1 MLQDAKLYLF
11 SPKLIAPKNYQ
22 TAAPTISSQ
31 PQHCLFHWYPFT
43 SSKTLGFNQS
53 FWSQNHHF
61 HKLILT
67 KFACYKNSVLRLF
80 DSKKP
85 GSNPAPNFSR
95 LNRNFLVQSPSA
107 AIGFRTL
114 GAVRHY
120 HKYRGP
126 SLALKDYSKFAR
138 FMKHVKEYKVLYIVG
153 IGIVTIFTIGSWE
166 TIPYSKRK
174 HFVLIPPSKDTSFG
188 NFISRTREEIFVLPQ
203 DHPDSVRVRSISN
216 KILRALQSDLK
227 IKEMTGLEY
236 SSRNITSNV
245 DEKEAAVPWWRRTK
259 FSTRHLE
266 GLGWEVVVV
275 DRYLNN
281 AYVLPGG
288 KIVVYKYL
296 LKSCKSDDQV
306 AAVIGH
312 EVGHVVA
319 RHYAERFT
327 KALWFVI
334 GMMIIFSGGSGR
346 SPPPHPLGTE
356 KLAELVLN
364 PCSRRNE
371 KEADYIGLLLMASA
385 GYDPRE
391 APKVYEMLDP
401 PDDSST
407 SKFKF
412 IRDFFSEL
420 FSTHPSGKKRIA
432 ALSKPKVMEEAMT
445 RYSKAIEATRREEE
459 ECQCL
464 EGEFDVCGS

>member
-1 MLQDAKLYLF
+1 
-11 SPKLIAPKNYQ
+11 
-22 TAAPTISSQ
+22 
-31 PQHCLFHWYPFT
+31 
-43 SSKTLGFNQS
+43 
-53 FWSQNHHF
+53 
-61 HKLILT
+61 
-67 KFACYKNSVLRLF
+67 
-80 DSKKP
+80 
-85 GSNPAPNFSR
+85 
-95 LNRNFLVQSPSA
+95 
-107 AIGFRTL
+107 
-114 GAVRHY
+114 
-120 HKYRGP
+120 
-126 SLALKDYSKFAR
+126 
-138 FMKHVKEYKVLYIVG
+138 MKHVKEYKKICIVG
-153 IGIVTIFTIGSWE
+153 LGIVTIFTIGSWE

-236 SSRNITSNV
+236 SSRNITSDV

-266 GLGWEVVVV
+266 GLDWEVVVV

-306 AAVIGH
+306 AAVIDH

-327 KALWFVI
+327 KSLWFAI
-334 GMMIIFSGGSGR
+334 GLMIIFSGGSGR
-346 SPPPHPLGTE
+346 SPPPHPLGTR

-364 PCSRRNE
+364 PCSRRVLVHQHML
-371 KEADYIGLLLMASA
+371 A
-385 GYDPRE
+385 
-391 APKVYEMLDP
+391 KVN
-401 PDDSST
+401 
-407 SKFKF
+407 F
-412 IRDFFSEL
+412 
-420 FSTHPSGKKRIA
+420 
-432 ALSKPKVMEEAMT
+432 ALSLTVLLNGRRGVPDEVEPTLSNQKMT
-445 RYSKAIEATRREEE
+445 DPFSVLSIGSIITSRTLIFQNTEKILILTRAFSIILRNVTRI
-459 ECQCL
+459 L
-464 EGEFDVCGS
+464 A